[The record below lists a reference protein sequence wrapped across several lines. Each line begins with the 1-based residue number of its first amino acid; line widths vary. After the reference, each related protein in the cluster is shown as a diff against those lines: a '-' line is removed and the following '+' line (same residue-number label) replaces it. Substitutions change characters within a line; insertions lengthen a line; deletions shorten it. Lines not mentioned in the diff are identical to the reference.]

1 MADATRD
8 PWAQKWKLHRDRRGI
23 FKGVQ
28 NLEFEL
34 IPMSSGT
41 NFKIYKFDHQFDN
54 GGDERAIDPFL
65 NTQFVQF
72 GNAFPSSPDTK
83 LVEWKPDFD
92 VEETYQA
99 LIGKTFD
106 FASANFFQLIGE
118 KEVDGKKEMIVLRLI
133 PEAIDIK
140 TGTPKTV
147 DLIHAQVKTHM
158 RFTME
163 LLQDGTAHGNP
174 R

>member
-1 MADATRD
+1 MPSQMRD
-8 PWAQKWKLHRDRRGI
+8 PWAQPWKLHRDRRGI
-23 FKGVQ
+23 FKGVKD
-28 NLEFEL
+28 LEFEL
-34 IPMSSGT
+34 IPINSGT
-41 NFKIYKFDHQFDN
+41 NFKIYKFDHRFDR
-54 GGDERAIDPFL
+54 GVGLPEDPFED
-65 NTQFVQF
+65 TQFVQF
-72 GNAFPSSPDTK
+72 GGEFPSAPDDK

-106 FASANFFQLIGE
+106 FASSDFVQLIGE
-118 KEVDGKKEMIVLRLI
+118 KVFKRKREMIILRLI

-140 TGTPKTV
+140 TGTPRIA
-147 DLIHAQVKTHM
+147 DLIHAEVKTHM
-158 RFTME
+158 RSIMS